1 MLGQPNL
8 LRGKVLEV
16 SGEAASQRGHIFN
29 LGHGILP
36 ETPVE
41 KISAVVAWV
50 HQETRSKDGRR
61 RLFVVV
67 SRQFRRAELSPDP
80 DWIERDTRKNGA
92 SDAPGG
98 AMTRC
103 HDRDHSPN

>member
-1 MLGQPNL
+1 MLGQLNL
-8 LRGKVLEV
+8 LRGKVPEV
-16 SGEAASQRGHIFN
+16 SGEAASQRGHISN

-50 HQETRSKDGRR
+50 HQETRSKDGCR

-92 SDAPGG
+92 SDALGG

-103 HDRDHSPN
+103 HEPRPFT